1 MTAESLSRSE
11 LARRLGTSER
21 SVRRAVADG
30 ALVGLDQTFY
40 LHSHPGATRTIYLDF
55 NGATIANVGNKGL
68 ALLVNLGAFVGGTAP
83 TITFK
88 LQGSPDGGTNW
99 YDIAGAASPVLTAA
113 GAYPISIGR
122 SRLQSLIQ
130 AAGSNTAL
138 NARYVRL
145 AAVTVG
151 STTVV
156 WGVYS
161 PFKLKQFP
169 VNGYVNGVNYTLLG
183 D

>member
-1 MTAESLSRSE
+1 MSVNSQNFAIAVAPLKALTATTG
-11 LARRLGTSER
+11 AATTLGTSIDLEA
-21 SVRRAVADG
+21 VPAADEVGFIGVADIVG
-30 ALVGLDQTFY
+30 TSAL
-40 LHSHPGATRTIYLDF
+40 
-55 NGATIANVGNKGL
+55 
-68 ALLVNLGAFVGGTAP
+68 
-83 TITFK
+83 FK
-88 LQGSPDGGTNW
+88 VQASSDGTNW
-99 YDIAGAASPVLTAA
+99 YDIPGAASPVLTAA

-169 VNGYVNGVNYTLLG
+169 VNGYVNCVNYTLLG

>member
-1 MTAESLSRSE
+1 MSVNSQNFAIAVAPLKALTATTGAATTTGTAIDLEAVPAADE
-11 LARRLGTSER
+11 VGFIGVADIVGTS
-21 SVRRAVADG
+21 
-30 ALVGLDQTFY
+30 ALFKVQVSSDNSAWY
-40 LHSHPGATRTIYLDF
+40 DVPGAT
-55 NGATIANVGNKGL
+55 
-68 ALLVNLGAFVGGTAP
+68 
-83 TITFK
+83 
-88 LQGSPDGGTNW
+88 
-99 YDIAGAASPVLTAA
+99 SPVLTSA

-145 AAVTVG
+145 TAVTVG

-169 VNGYVNGVNYTLLG
+169 VNGFANGVNYTLLS